1 MSSVQFNTHI
11 KNGIMEIPP
20 QYKDLNNHEVSV
32 IILKNDDLQQ
42 NIKNVSEQEQAFYEN
57 LLKNMSADDKA
68 ISSVQNVV
76 I

>member
-1 MSSVQFNTHI
+1 MLSVQFNTHI

-20 QYKDLNNHEVSV
+20 QYKDLNNHKVSV

-42 NIKNVSEQEQAFYEN
+42 NIKNVSEQEQLFYEN
-57 LLKNMSADDKA
+57 LLKNMSADDKT